1 MFLFQTHAWVTW
13 WVSNGA
19 LGWRRV
25 GSFEFVE
32 GIIHRRGDVGA
43 GRHDAASLPGF
54 TTLHAVTDTAQQVI
68 EFIFTILAQCLN
80 QNIYKLLL
88 AAS

>member
-1 MFLFQTHAWVTW
+1 M
-13 WVSNGA
+13 
-19 LGWRRV
+19 

-32 GIIHRRGDVGA
+32 GIINRGRDVGA

-68 EFIFTILAQCLN
+68 ELIFTILAQCLN

-88 AAS
+88 AAC

>member
-1 MFLFQTHAWVTW
+1 M
-13 WVSNGA
+13 
-19 LGWRRV
+19 

-32 GIIHRRGDVGA
+32 GIINRGRDVSA

-68 EFIFTILAQCLN
+68 EFIFTILAQCLKN
-80 QNIYKLLL
+80 VYKLLL